1 MKLAFKVGEGG
12 NNEEEGVREIEDL
25 ADEESADEEG
35 DMETMEEEKK
45 EGKKEDTEEAA
56 TKPGFLRRARNKYTS
71 SRRTVGGMIGTRMT
85 CSEAC
90 SLSIVQPLN
99 NSGFQFRLYFQLSY
113 NDVCVLGLAKGGR
126 GFIRVASKPASSSH
140 HHCWQVNPYIPITF
154 AQQTL
159 SILFL
164 SLFITLSMLFQNLC
178 WISSFFF
185 ISISHHHF
193 WQAPCHQEE

>member
-1 MKLAFKVGEGG
+1 MKLAFKVGEEG
-12 NNEEEGVREIEDL
+12 NNEEEGTREIEDL

-35 DMETMEEEKK
+35 DMETVEEEKK
-45 EGKKEDTEEAA
+45 EGKKEETEEAA

-113 NDVCVLGLAKGGR
+113 NDVCVLGLGKGGR
-126 GFIRVASKPASSSH
+126 GFIRVASKPASSSRH
-140 HHCWQVNPYIPITF
+140 HRWQVNPNCG
-154 AQQTL
+154 AQFKPFYSL
-159 SILFL
+159 SILLL
-164 SLFITLSMLFQNLC
+164 SLTITVGRLFLIILFHVPNKP
-178 WISSFFF
+178 ISQPIKVT
-185 ISISHHHF
+185 IS
-193 WQAPCHQEE
+193 